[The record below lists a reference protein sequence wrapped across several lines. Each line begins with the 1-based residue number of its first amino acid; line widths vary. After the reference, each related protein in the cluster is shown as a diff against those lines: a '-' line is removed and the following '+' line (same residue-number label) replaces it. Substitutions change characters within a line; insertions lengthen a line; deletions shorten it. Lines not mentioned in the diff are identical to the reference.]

1 VAHRQRESP
10 QERCRAQGYPDA
22 LIACPDF
29 VLSTL
34 AVSVTELIEAAIAP
48 VGLRMRH
55 YRLVRMLWADGS
67 QRQSAVGAALGIDRT
82 SVVALIDELEDAGLV
97 RRERDPDDRRS
108 YCIVLTA
115 KGRRVAEKAIA
126 RVSAAEA
133 SMFGPLSSAEK
144 SALQNLATR
153 LLGTPGP
160 IADRHREEFLSLRD
174 RSPASSRSA
183 TGTRGES
190 R

>member
-1 VAHRQRESP
+1 MAHQRRESP
-10 QERCRAQGYPDA
+10 QERCCAQGYPEA

-48 VGLRMRH
+48 LGLRMRH
-55 YRLVRMLWADGS
+55 YRLIRMLWADGS

-82 SVVALIDELEDAGLV
+82 SVVALIDELETAGLV

-115 KGRRVAEKAIA
+115 KGRRVADKAITK
-126 RVSAAEA
+126 VSSAEA
-133 SMFGPLSSAEK
+133 TMFGPLSSAEK

-153 LLGTPGP
+153 LLAAPGP
-160 IADRHREEFLSLRD
+160 IAERHREEFLTLRD
-174 RSPASSRSA
+174 RAPAA
-183 TGTRGES
+183 TRTLREKTA
-190 R
+190 